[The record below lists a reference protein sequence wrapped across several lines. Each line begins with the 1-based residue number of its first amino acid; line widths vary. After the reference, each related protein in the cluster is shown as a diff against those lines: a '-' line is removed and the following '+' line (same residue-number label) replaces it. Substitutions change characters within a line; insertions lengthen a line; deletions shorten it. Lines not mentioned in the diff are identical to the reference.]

1 MTTRILFY
9 VALIILLAFLSA
21 GCTKEST
28 NHKSEFTSWEDVSF
42 EGKNKEV
49 TIFMWGGNDSVNRYM
64 DGYVADE
71 LLKSFGIVLKRVPM
85 NAPEFIN
92 KLINEKKAG
101 IGKGSA
107 DILWINA
114 ENFRTAKQGGLL
126 WGPFT
131 DLLPNQKQFYD
142 TGAIDLRYDTGIPI
156 EGYEAIWGRAQL
168 VFTYDAARVEKVP
181 KSYEELLLWLKDN
194 PGRFT
199 YPKLPDDFVGAAFI
213 RNSYYELTGKYN
225 EFQTEM
231 SSEEFLEISEPVITY
246 FKEMNPYLW
255 YEGKAFPSSQAQ
267 LDELFKNGEVD
278 ITMGFEVGKTAG
290 LVAAGVYPG
299 TVKTFVFDTGTIG
312 NAHYLAIPF
321 NSPQKAAALLVIDFL
336 QSPKAQI
343 KKMDP
348 GTWGDMPAI
357 DPVKLDTGAAN
368 ELSELSGGEA
378 SLSLEELN
386 EKRLPEMNSQ
396 YIEWIKDIWIEHIGG
411 KE

>member
-1 MTTRILFY
+1 M
-9 VALIILLAFLSA
+9 
-21 GCTKEST
+21 
-28 NHKSEFTSWEDVSF
+28 
-42 EGKNKEV
+42 
-49 TIFMWGGNDSVNRYM
+49 DSY
-64 DGYVADE
+64 
-71 LLKSFGIVLKRVPM
+71 GIVLKRVPM

-101 IGKGSA
+101 VSKGNA

-131 DLLPNQKQFYD
+131 DLLPNQKQFFD
-142 TGAIDLRYDTGIPI
+142 NEAMDLLYDTGISI
-156 EGYEAIWGRAQL
+156 DGYEAIWGRAQL
-168 VFTYDAARVEKVP
+168 VFTYDAARVTDVP
-181 KSYEELLLWLKDN
+181 KSYQELLAWIKEN

-199 YPKLPDDFVGAAFI
+199 YPRLPDDFAGAAFI
-213 RNSYYELTGKYN
+213 RNSYYELTGKYD
-225 EFQTEM
+225 EFQTQM
-231 SSEEFLEISEPVITY
+231 SSEEFLELSEPVIRY

-290 LVAAGVYPG
+290 LVAAGVYPE
-299 TVKTFVFDTGTIG
+299 TAKTFVFDTGTIG

-321 NSPQKAAALLVIDFL
+321 NSPQKAAALIVIDFL
-336 QSPKAQI
+336 QSPQAQI

-357 DPVKLDTGAAN
+357 DPLKLDVQALR
-368 ELSELSGGEA
+368 ELSEQSGSEA
-378 SLSLEELN
+378 SISLEELN

-396 YIEWIKDIWIEHIGG
+396 YIEWIKDIWTEHIGG

>member
-1 MTTRILFY
+1 MTSRNLFC
-9 VALIILLAFLSA
+9 VVLIIFIALTSA
-21 GCTKEST
+21 GCSKESVEYE
-28 NHKSEFTSWEDVSF
+28 HELTSWEDVMS

-71 LLKSFGIVLKRVPM
+71 LMDSYGIVLKRVPM

-101 IGKGSA
+101 VSKGNA

-131 DLLPNQKQFYD
+131 DLLPNQKQFFD
-142 TGAIDLRYDTGIPI
+142 NEAMDLLYDTGISI
-156 EGYEAIWGRAQL
+156 DGYEAIWGRAQL
-168 VFTYDAARVEKVP
+168 VFTYDAARVTDVP
-181 KSYEELLLWLKDN
+181 KSYQELLAWIKEN

-199 YPKLPDDFVGAAFI
+199 YPRLPDDFAGAAFI
-213 RNSYYELTGKYN
+213 RNSYYELTGKYD
-225 EFQTEM
+225 EFQTQM
-231 SSEEFLEISEPVITY
+231 SSEEFLELSEPVIRY

-290 LVAAGVYPG
+290 LVAAGVYPE
-299 TVKTFVFDTGTIG
+299 TAKTFVFDTGTIG

-321 NSPQKAAALLVIDFL
+321 NSPQKAAALIVIDFL
-336 QSPKAQI
+336 QSPQSQI

-357 DPVKLDTGAAN
+357 DPLKLDVQALR
-368 ELSELSGGEA
+368 ELSEQSGSEA
-378 SLSLEELN
+378 SISLEELN

-396 YIEWIKDIWIEHIGG
+396 YIEWIKDIWTEHIGG